1 MMRILLTNDDG
12 IFSEG
17 LAQCYEA
24 LSSIAEVW
32 VFAPDRERSASSHS
46 LTLDHPLRAVEVR
59 SKWYAISGTP
69 TDCVNL
75 GVLHFMKSTPPE
87 IVVSGINFGINVGD
101 DVTYSGTVSATFEAS
116 ILGIPG
122 IAISQELGIEAD
134 LKRTAALTSR
144 IILFLKSK
152 NLLQNSTIFNINFP
166 KTMPKGISFCHLGKR
181 HYEESV
187 VENIDP
193 RGKKYFW
200 IGGAPVPSNPEKGT
214 DFEALFNEKISITPL
229 HLDLTNYEKLKICKT
244 FEEDLI
250 GIIE

>member
-24 LSSIAEVW
+24 LSSVGDVW

-46 LTLDHPLRAVEVR
+46 LTLDHPLRAVEI
-59 SKWYAISGTP
+59 KNNWFAISGTP

-75 GVLHFMKSTPPE
+75 GVLHFMKNNPPD
-87 IVVSGINFGINVGD
+87 IVVSGINFGINIGD

-116 ILGIPG
+116 ILGLSG
-122 IAISQELGIEAD
+122 IAISQEMGKEAD
-134 LKRTAALTSR
+134 LKRTAALSAR
-144 IILFLKSK
+144 IISFLKTK
-152 NLLQNSTIFNINFP
+152 NILSNSTIFNINFP
-166 KTMPKGISFCHLGKR
+166 KGKPKGISFCNLAKR

-187 VENIDP
+187 IENVDP

-200 IGGAPVPSNPEKGT
+200 IGGAPMPSKPEKGT
-214 DFEALFNEKISITPL
+214 DFEALFCEKISITPL
-229 HLDLTNYEKLKICKT
+229 HLDLTNYEKLKVCKT
-244 FEEDLI
+244 IEDELKE
-250 GIIE
+250 IIE

>member
-24 LSSIAEVW
+24 LSSIGDVW

-46 LTLDHPLRAVEVR
+46 LTLDHPLRSVEI
-59 SKWYAISGTP
+59 KNNWYAISGTP

-75 GVLHFMKSTPPE
+75 GVLHFMKKNPPE
-87 IVVSGINFGINVGD
+87 IIVSGINFGINIGD

-122 IAISQELGIEAD
+122 IAISQEMGKEVN
-134 LKRTAALTSR
+134 LKRTAAFSAR
-144 IILFLKSK
+144 IILFLKSRD
-152 NLLQNSTIFNINFP
+152 LLKNSTIFNINFP
-166 KTMPKGISFCHLGKR
+166 KEKPKGISFCHLGKR

-187 VENIDP
+187 IENIDP

-200 IGGAPVPSNPEKGT
+200 IGGAPMPSQPEKGT
-214 DFEALFNEKISITPL
+214 DFEALFNGKISITPL
-229 HLDLTNYEKLKICKT
+229 HLDLTNYDKLKICK
-244 FEEDLI
+244 E
-250 GIIE
+250 IEKELKEIME

>member
-1 MMRILLTNDDG
+1 MMKILLTNDDG

-24 LSSIAEVW
+24 LSSIGQVW

-46 LTLDHPLRAVEVR
+46 LTLDHPLRATEIKNR
-59 SKWYAISGTP
+59 WWAISGTP

-75 GVLHFMKSTPPE
+75 GVLHFMKGNPPE
-87 IVVSGINFGINVGD
+87 LVVSGINFGINLGD

-122 IAISQELGIEAD
+122 VALSQEMGIEAD
-134 LKRTAALTSR
+134 LRRTAALSAR
-144 IILFLKSK
+144 IILFLKSRK
-152 NLLQNSTIFNINFP
+152 LLENSTIFNINFP
-166 KTMPKGISFCHLGKR
+166 KGTPKGISFCHLGKR

-200 IGGAPVPSNPEKGT
+200 IGGAPTLTEPEKGT
-214 DFEALFNEKISITPL
+214 DFEALLKEKISITPL
-229 HLDLTNYEKLKICKT
+229 HLDLTDYEKLKICKKI
-244 FEEDLI
+244 EEELK
-250 GIIE
+250 GVME